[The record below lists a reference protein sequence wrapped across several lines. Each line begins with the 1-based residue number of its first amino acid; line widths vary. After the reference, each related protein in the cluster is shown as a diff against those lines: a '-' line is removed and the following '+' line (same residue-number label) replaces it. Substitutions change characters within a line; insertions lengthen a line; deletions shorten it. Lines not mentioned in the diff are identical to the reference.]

1 MTAKKMIKTE
11 PPKVGDIM
19 VRNVATIS
27 KDEMV
32 TKAGEIMSARNIGSL
47 IVLDNKK
54 PVGIITERD
63 FLRKIVAKGVD
74 PNRFKVGEV
83 MTSPITSIS
92 PNETVFKANRILQEH
107 DFRRLPVEEND
118 QLVGIITETDV
129 SRALN
134 TLVLDIIPS
143 IEKSVKVSRGK
154 YELKNG
160 FSYLIEEDRPDR
172 SVDIFVDQVLHGKQG
187 LAIMRIHPDK
197 IRRKY
202 GLKKTPIIWL
212 TNVSVE
218 GESIYPTDLEQLSLL
233 ITNFISKAT
242 NGVVLL
248 EGLEYLVTNNSFNR
262 VMHMLEYTRDKIST
276 SNSFFLAPISPRS
289 LDERDLKL
297 LEREMDEVEHFSG
310 E

>member
-1 MTAKKMIKTE
+1 MAAKKVKTE
-11 PPKVGDIM
+11 PPKVEDIM

-27 KDEMV
+27 KEERV

-47 IVLDNKK
+47 IVVDNKK

-63 FLRKIVAKGVD
+63 FLRKIIAKGLD
-74 PNRFKVGEV
+74 PNRFNVEEV

-92 PNETVFKANRILQEH
+92 PKETIFKANQMLQEH
-107 DFRRLPVEEND
+107 EFRRLAVEENNE
-118 QLVGIITETDV
+118 LIGIITETDV

-143 IEKSVKVSRGK
+143 IERSVKVSKGK
-154 YELKNG
+154 YDLRAG
-160 FSYLIEEDRPDR
+160 VSYLIEEDRPDR

-187 LAIMRIHPDK
+187 LAITRINPSR
-197 IRRKY
+197 IREKY

-212 TNVSVE
+212 TNVSSE

-233 ITNFISKAT
+233 ITNFITKAT
-242 NGVVLL
+242 RGVVLL
-248 EGLEYLVTNNSFNR
+248 EGLEYLITNNSFNR
-262 VMHMLEYTRDKIST
+262 VMHMLEYIRDKVST
-276 SNSFFLAPISPRS
+276 SKSFFLAPISPRS

-297 LEREMDEVEHFSG
+297 LEREMDEIEHFSG